1 MKPIIDHFLNTK
13 SQAMT
18 IFDQSNHKIG
28 KIEIPIIYNTEKA
41 QRTTAH
47 KSNLG
52 FSPTLNLFW

>member
-1 MKPIIDHFLNTK
+1 MKPIIDQFLNNK
-13 SQAMT
+13 SQTMT
-18 IFDQSNHKIG
+18 IFDQTNLKIG

-41 QRTTAH
+41 LRTTAH

>member
-1 MKPIIDHFLNTK
+1 MKQIIDQFLNTK
-13 SQAMT
+13 SELKT
-18 IFDQSNHKIG
+18 IFDQTNLKIR
-28 KIEIPIIYNTEKA
+28 KIEIPIIYNKEKA